1 MSGHKWAIA
10 PRGKDIFTFY
20 LSLKKDLVLVICYG
34 LFVISYLWL
43 VVCCLNPIKNSE

>member
-20 LSLKKDLVLVICYG
+20 LSLKKDLVLVIGYLLWVICY
-34 LFVISYLWL
+34 
-43 VVCCLNPIKNSE
+43 